1 MNGIILC
8 LLKRRGSLGAM
19 TKGEPWAIPIQGKYL
34 SLKRMVFTLFDP
46 VVTAIRLCFGIGCGE

>member
-19 TKGEPWAIPIQGKYL
+19 PKGEPWAIPIKGKYL
-34 SLKRMVFTLFDP
+34 SLKRMVF
-46 VVTAIRLCFGIGCGE
+46 